1 MATANFADR
10 LLAAIDQ
17 RQTPL
22 ILGLDPVY
30 EKLPTAITSRPGM
43 NDSTRAADC
52 VSAMVEFCRQI
63 IAVAATHVPAVKI
76 NSAYF
81 ERYQWMGWQAYG
93 RLVQEARTAGL
104 LVIGDVKRADIGH
117 TAEQY
122 AAATLADSDFS
133 DLGHLG
139 GPDAITINPYFGLD
153 GIKPFTDTARKMGK
167 GVFILLRTS
176 NPSAG
181 EIQEIPAADKRPLYQ
196 HVADLID
203 SWGQGLMGA
212 CGFSSVGA
220 VVGATTR
227 DSLIH
232 LRRALP
238 HTLFLIPGIGAQG
251 GNLQDCAHVFDR
263 AGHGAVISASR
274 SIIFAYQDKK
284 YAHFSDQQWS
294 QAVLQ
299 SILDTR
305 SEIAAALGESSP

>member
-1 MATANFADR
+1 MAIANFADR

-30 EKLPTAITSRPGM
+30 EKLPPALTSQPGM
-43 NDSTRAADC
+43 NDSGRAGDC
-52 VSAMVEFCRQI
+52 VNAMFEFCRQI
-63 IAVAATHVPAVKI
+63 IAVAAMHVAAVKI

-81 ERYQWMGWQAYG
+81 ERYQWRGWQVYG
-93 RLVQEARTAGL
+93 RLVQEARDAGL

-122 AAATLADSDFS
+122 AAATLADSNFG
-133 DLGHLG
+133 DLGHTA
-139 GPDAITINPYFGLD
+139 GPDAITINPYFGGD
-153 GIKPFTDTARKMGK
+153 GIKPFTDLAQKTGK

-181 EIQEIPAADKRPLYQ
+181 EIQEIPAADGQPLYQ
-196 HVADLID
+196 HVADHIA
-203 SWGQGLMGA
+203 SWGQGLMGSS
-212 CGFSSVGA
+212 GFSAVGA

-227 DSLIH
+227 DSLIQ

-274 SIIFAYQDKK
+274 SIIFAYRDQK
-284 YAHFSDQQWS
+284 YAGFSGQHWS

-299 SILDTR
+299 ALLDTR
-305 SEIAAALGESSP
+305 NEIAAALPATRR

>member
-1 MATANFADR
+1 MAIANFADR

-30 EKLPTAITSRPGM
+30 EKLPAAITSRPGM
-43 NDSTRAADC
+43 NDPARAADC
-52 VSAMVEFCRQI
+52 VNAMVEFCRQI
-63 IAVAATHVPAVKI
+63 IAVAAPHVPAVKI

-81 ERYQWMGWQAYG
+81 ERYQWLGWQAYG

-122 AAATLADSDFS
+122 AAATLADHNFTDIGPS
-133 DLGHLG
+133 L
-139 GPDAITINPYFGLD
+139 GPDAITINPYFGFD
-153 GIKPFTDTARKMGK
+153 GIKPFTDTARRMGK

-181 EIQEIPAADKRPLYQ
+181 EIQEIPTADKRPLYQ
-196 HVADLID
+196 HVADHIN
-203 SWGQGLMGA
+203 SWGQGCMGG

-284 YAHFSDQQWS
+284 YARFSDQQWS

-299 SILDTR
+299 SLLDTR
-305 SEIAAALGESSP
+305 NEIAAALGANRF

>member
-1 MATANFADR
+1 MPITNFADR

-30 EKLPTAITSRPGM
+30 EKLPAAITSQAGK
-43 NDSTRAADC
+43 NDPTRAGDC
-52 VSAMVEFCRQI
+52 VNAMLEFCRQI
-63 IAVAATHVPAVKI
+63 IDVVAAHVPAVKI

-81 ERYQWMGWQAYG
+81 ERYQWLGWQAYG
-93 RLVQEARTAGL
+93 RLVQESRAAGL

-122 AAATLADSDFS
+122 AAAALADNDFS
-133 DLGHLG
+133 DLGHLS
-139 GPDAITINPYFGLD
+139 GPDAITINPYFGFD
-153 GIKPFTDTARKMGK
+153 GIKPFTDIAQKMGK

-181 EIQEIPAADKRPLYQ
+181 EIQEIPAADGRPLYQ
-196 HVADLID
+196 HVADRMD
-203 SWGQGLMGA
+203 AWAQGLMGT
-212 CGFSSVGA
+212 CGFSSIGA

-274 SIIFAYQDKK
+274 SIIFAYRDKK
-284 YAHFSDQQWS
+284 YAGFADQQWS
-294 QAVLQ
+294 KAVLQ
-299 SILDTR
+299 SVLDTR
-305 SEIAAALGESSP
+305 REITAALHETQR

>member
-1 MATANFADR
+1 MAIANFADR

-30 EKLPTAITSRPGM
+30 EKLPAAITSQPGM
-43 NDSTRAADC
+43 NDSARADHC
-52 VSAMVEFCRQI
+52 VNAMFDFCRQI
-63 IAVAATHVPAVKI
+63 IAVVASHVPAVKI

-81 ERYQWMGWQAYG
+81 ERYQWLGWQAYV
-93 RLVQEARTAGL
+93 RLVQQAQAAGL

-122 AAATLADSDFS
+122 ALATLADNTFG
-133 DLGHLG
+133 DLGHSA
-139 GPDAITINPYFGLD
+139 GPDAITINPYFGFD
-153 GIKPFTDTARKMGK
+153 GIKPFTDIAQKTGK

-181 EIQEIPAADKRPLYQ
+181 EIQEIPAADGRPLYQ
-196 HVADLID
+196 HVADRIA
-203 SWGQGLMGA
+203 SWGQGLMGGG
-212 CGFSSVGA
+212 GFSSVGA

-251 GNLQDCAHVFDR
+251 GNLHDCAHVFDP

-284 YAHFSDQQWS
+284 YAGFSDQQWS
-294 QAVLQ
+294 KAVLQ
-299 SILDTR
+299 SVLDTR
-305 SEIAAALGESSP
+305 REIAAALRDTRR